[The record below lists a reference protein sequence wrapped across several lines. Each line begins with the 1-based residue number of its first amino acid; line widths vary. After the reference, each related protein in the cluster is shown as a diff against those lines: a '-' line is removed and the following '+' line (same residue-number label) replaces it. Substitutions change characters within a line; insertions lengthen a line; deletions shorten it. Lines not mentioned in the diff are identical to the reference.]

1 MRASTA
7 RLISRGIG
15 IAPQSAHVG
24 SLLSAGPAFGR
35 SATLG
40 EFTMDADDVPRA
52 DAQAAAAVSVTNE
65 TARRAKRT
73 I

>member
-7 RLISRGIG
+7 LLISRGIG
-15 IAPQSAHVG
+15 MAPQSAHVG

-35 SATLG
+35 SAVVG
-40 EFTMDADDVPRA
+40 EFTMDADDVA
-52 DAQAAAAVSVTNE
+52 GAEAQAAAAVSMANE
-65 TARRAKRT
+65 MARRARRT